1 MSNYYFPAVAAVELG
16 FLQTQGIDMEL
27 DMVFPVGRAMEA
39 LRDRRVDFVA
49 GPAHATKLDK
59 IKNLLHFLHFGAVT
73 NCSWLTCRGTTS
85 TAAVPAKEQPI
96 SRGPR

>member
-16 FLQTQGIDMEL
+16 FLQTQEIDMEL

-49 GPAHATKLDK
+49 GPAHAT
-59 IKNLLHFLHFGAVT
+59 
-73 NCSWLTCRGTTS
+73 
-85 TAAVPAKEQPI
+85 
-96 SRGPR
+96 